1 MYGENQEIVIATY
14 SFISHPSFESD
25 AEDVEMRNGLYNV

>member
-1 MYGENQEIVIATY
+1 MYGENWEIVTFVL
-14 SFISHPSFESD
+14 SFIYHPSFEPD